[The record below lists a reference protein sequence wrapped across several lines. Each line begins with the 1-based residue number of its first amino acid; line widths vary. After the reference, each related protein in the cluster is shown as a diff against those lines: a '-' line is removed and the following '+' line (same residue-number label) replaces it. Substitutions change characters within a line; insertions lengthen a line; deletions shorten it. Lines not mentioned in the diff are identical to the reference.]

1 MYSRQGIHP
10 QRVTGIP
17 HGTPDPPARPFAPS
31 SGARAPMSDRA
42 SRYRVARCG
51 HDTRQT
57 AHCARGAARA
67 LLTRLRWLSH
77 TTHNAHSNLLQ
88 MHMHAAVL
96 ARSLTRAL
104 VLARRSERS
113 AARSAA
119 AGPSGSRQTHSLIDL
134 RKGGGERG
142 ARATPTC
149 APLPPT
155 WWTWQ
160 WSR

>member
-77 TTHNAHSNLLQ
+77 TTHNAHNNLLQ

-104 VLARRSERS
+104 VLARRSASEGSPWAAPHS
-113 AARSAA
+113 A
-119 AGPSGSRQTHSLIDL
+119 PSMHCWAEMLLSFRLLPLIDCY
-134 RKGGGERG
+134 
-142 ARATPTC
+142 ACIVSC
-149 APLPPT
+149 ACVCGF
-155 WWTWQ
+155 
-160 WSR
+160 